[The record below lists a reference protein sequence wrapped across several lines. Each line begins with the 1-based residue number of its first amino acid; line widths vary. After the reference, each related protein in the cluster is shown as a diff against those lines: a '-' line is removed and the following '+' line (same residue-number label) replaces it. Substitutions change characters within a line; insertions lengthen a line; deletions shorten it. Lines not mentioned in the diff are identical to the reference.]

1 MARRAHLQQIPPHR
15 RRPLAVLAAGGLTC
29 ATLVGVTALSQ
40 PASAATS
47 GLVRVDQ
54 AGFLA
59 GEAKQAYLMTGQ
71 AVSGATFS
79 VLDASGATVLKGKVG
94 AESLG
99 AWSAKYPD
107 VYPIDLS
114 ALTAPGTYR
123 VKVAGSAAASS
134 PAFKVEGT
142 AALYGKLVAD
152 GVTFFQTQRDGS
164 GVVAGP
170 LDRQAS
176 HLHDKSAS
184 VYAWPDFAPDGSDT
198 ITDADLTKVGGPV
211 DVSGGWFDAGDF
223 LKFTHTEAYGTAVLF
238 AAERAL
244 GPKSPST
251 LDGEAHFGESWLD
264 KAWDQKTKT
273 LVVQVGIGTGNS
285 AGTFFGDHDLWR
297 LPQKDDGDTAAADR
311 YAAAHRPAFDA
322 AKPGGLVSPNL
333 AGRTAAAFALAAQV
347 DAKAKPAQAAA
358 EYQAAV
364 SLYAQADTAHPPS
377 PLTTALPNAYYPE
390 STWHDDMEFGGAEIA
405 LAAQALGHDA
415 APYLKQAATYAKGYL
430 ASETG
435 DTFNLYDTSALAHA
449 DLIKAMA
456 AAGAPSG
463 LAVTKAQLVADLK
476 RQVQSAATKASSDI
490 FHAGGNYTDF
500 DVDSH
505 TFGFLT
511 EEALYKQASGD
522 ASFDKFAT
530 EQRDWVLGANA
541 WGTSFMVGE
550 GTTFP
555 DCMQHQVANLSG
567 SRNGTGAIATGAVVN
582 GPNDPSQFDGGLGDY
597 QPGMKVCPAGGT
609 DAFAAF
615 SGQGSRYADDVRS
628 WQTSEPALDMTGAAI
643 LGAASQEAITK

>member
-1 MARRAHLQQIPPHR
+1 MPRRPLRQIPPHR
-15 RRPLAVLAAGGLTC
+15 RKPVAIAAAGALTC
-29 ATLVGVTALSQ
+29 ATLVGATALSQ
-40 PASAATS
+40 PADAATA

-54 AGFLA
+54 AGFLS

-71 AVSGATFS
+71 AVAGVTFS
-79 VLDASGATVLKGKVG
+79 VVNAAGTTVLKGKVG
-94 AESLG
+94 GKSLG
-99 AWSAKYPD
+99 QWNAKYPD

-114 ALTAPGTYR
+114 GLTAPGTYR
-123 VKVAGSAAASS
+123 VKVAGSAAATS
-134 PAFKVEGT
+134 PSFKVESAT
-142 AALYGKLVAD
+142 ALYGKLVAD

-164 GVVAGP
+164 DVVAGP
-170 LDRQAS
+170 LNRKPS
-176 HLHDKSAS
+176 HLHDKSAG
-184 VYAWPDFAPDGSDT
+184 VYAWPNFESADSDA
-198 ITDADLTKVGGPV
+198 ITDADLTKIGGPV

-238 AAERAL
+238 ASERAL
-244 GPKSPST
+244 GTKSPAT
-251 LDGEAHFGESWLD
+251 LDAEAHFGESWLD

-273 LVVQVGIGTGNS
+273 LVVQVGIGTGNT

-297 LPQKDDGDTAAADR
+297 LPQKDDGDTAATDR

-322 AKPGGLVSPNL
+322 AKPGGLISPNL

-358 EYQAAV
+358 EYRAAV
-364 SLYAQADTAHPPS
+364 SLYAQADVKHPPAT
-377 PLTTALPNAYYPE
+377 LTTALPSSYYPE

-415 APYLKQAATYAKGYL
+415 APFVKQAATYAQGYL

-449 DLIKAMA
+449 DLITAMA
-456 AAGAPSG
+456 APGAPSG
-463 LAVTKAQLVADLK
+463 LAVTRAQLVADLK
-476 RQVQSAATKASSDI
+476 RQVKSAAAKASADI
-490 FHAGGNYTDF
+490 FHAGGNYADF

-530 EQRDWVLGANA
+530 EQRNWVLGANA
-541 WGTSFMVGE
+541 WGSSFMVGE
-550 GTTFP
+550 GSTFP
-555 DCMQHQVANLSG
+555 ECTQHQVANLSG
-567 SRNGTGAIATGAVVN
+567 SVDGKGAVATGAVVN

-597 QPGMKVCPAGGT
+597 QDGMTVCPPGGT
-609 DAFAAF
+609 DAFDAF
-615 SGQGSRYADDVRS
+615 SGHGSRYADDVRA